1 MEQLRNHLRNEV
13 DNIQNTQSVPF
24 DYQINNDEAQKKEI
38 LNKEFENL
46 KKKIQDDMIQDQNQ
60 YNQEVEDLSEAAK
73 RFNQR

>member
-1 MEQLRNHLRNEV
+1 MREEV
-13 DNIQNTQSVPF
+13 NNIQNTQNVPF
-24 DYQINNDEAQKKEI
+24 DYQINNDEIQKKEI

-46 KKKIQDDMIQDQNQ
+46 KKKIQNDMLQDQNQ